1 MENFSYLFNS
11 FITSY
16 VDRPN
21 VNEYVEDGFLVD
33 DDAPIEYET
42 QFTQSSSLNMPTLVS
57 TRDSLF
63 PYSDNEDSGR
73 SHRRQGPSIQQ
84 IEREER
90 EAQSVASHRVRR
102 RKRAMVL
109 SDEEDSIED
118 EEPSVSSSVSL
129 SSSTRPS
136 CKFPVD
142 VRLPTILLVFQMTC
156 LPRTSLQIAVSLCSL
171 EVTPSFKRLYSVSFS
186 RLLRMIRIRKGGR
199 RELFQSLH
207 RRSDEAVSCRRPCS
221 LWGFL
226 TSYSDGNA
234 PIFSAVT
241 IVCSVH
247 FQ

>member
-1 MENFSYLFNS
+1 M
-11 FITSY
+11 
-16 VDRPN
+16 
-21 VNEYVEDGFLVD
+21 NEYVEDGFLVD

-118 EEPSVSSSVSL
+118 EEPVSIIFRFFVFFYPLLDTFSATSPLQHQVAHLASSQSTFVFLQFYSSS
-129 SSSTRPS
+129 
-136 CKFPVD
+136 K
-142 VRLPTILLVFQMTC
+142 
-156 LPRTSLQIAVSLCSL
+156 
-171 EVTPSFKRLYSVSFS
+171 
-186 RLLRMIRIRKGGR
+186 
-199 RELFQSLH
+199 
-207 RRSDEAVSCRRPCS
+207 
-221 LWGFL
+221 
-226 TSYSDGNA
+226 
-234 PIFSAVT
+234 
-241 IVCSVH
+241 
-247 FQ
+247 

>member
-1 MENFSYLFNS
+1 MENFSYLFIS

-90 EAQSVASHRVRR
+90 EAQSVASYRVRR

-129 SSSTRPS
+129 SSSTRSSTPS
-136 CKFPVD
+136 PRRLRCNTKSPILQVPSRRSSSYNST
-142 VRLPTILLVFQMTC
+142 RLPNDLPPKDVFADSSESVLVG
-156 LPRTSLQIAVSLCSL
+156 SHS
-171 EVTPSFKRLYSVSFS
+171 
-186 RLLRMIRIRKGGR
+186 
-199 RELFQSLH
+199 LFQKVIQRFIQSPPSDDSDKEGGSSRIVPESPQKE
-207 RRSDEAVSCRRPCS
+207 RRSRFVSKT
-221 LWGFL
+221 LL
-226 TSYSDGNA
+226 TLR
-234 PIFSAVT
+234 FS
-241 IVCSVH
+241 H
-247 FQ
+247 LL

>member
-1 MENFSYLFNS
+1 M
-11 FITSY
+11 
-16 VDRPN
+16 
-21 VNEYVEDGFLVD
+21 NEYVEDGFLVY

-118 EEPSVSSSVSL
+118 
-129 SSSTRPS
+129 
-136 CKFPVD
+136 D

-186 RLLRMIRIRKGGR
+186 RLLRMIRTRKGGR

-221 LWGFL
+221 L
-226 TSYSDGNA
+226 
-234 PIFSAVT
+234 
-241 IVCSVH
+241 
-247 FQ
+247 